1 MPNGVELLQREN
13 REVDQIDH
21 IMELYEDRT
30 KFSEKPLPTLSDL
43 LNYTYVSDELHKH
56 HSTYVSIY
64 EVCNYHGVFF
74 RTR

>member
-1 MPNGVELLQREN
+1 MELLQREN

-21 IMELYEDRT
+21 IMELSEERAKY
-30 KFSEKPLPTLSDL
+30 SEKPLHTMSDL

-56 HSTYVSIY
+56 HSTYVSVY
-64 EVCNYHGVFF
+64 EVCNSHCIFS